1 VINIR
6 KKTQVLMVR
15 WTGPCPLLRQVTL
28 KKNEAKAC
36 IFYIDVK
43 KEPKKGDLIIN
54 KKGTRN

>member
-36 IFYIDVK
+36 ILYIDVK
-43 KEPKKGDLIIN
+43 KEQIKREPHHKQ
-54 KKGTRN
+54 KGTRN